1 MSSQLV
7 AAPVVGIGLV
17 AGVIALPL
25 FGAAGALYGAA
36 KLIKYQ
42 VDKEVEKE
50 RQKLVEER
58 KKNDELEA
66 RWNRKAEEMKVLE
79 KKWKALDAILAAA
92 GPRGTSETREDLF
105 STEVALKKTAGR
117 KVTFSLSDITG
128 VVDTAIALFEEFEKN
143 AKSFSTVAD
152 TGLSILANK
161 VKRKLCSEAGLNMN
175 EAKNFE
181 ATVARTLESHRKEL
195 AQKITE
201 RSNLMQAVPAM
212 LDKVALL
219 ERLTVCNRHL
229 TTLRGIKKQL
239 NEFSASGVF
248 INTKGIM
255 ATLSREENEIFME
268 LTGKAVRSTLKDSII
283 KHLSE
288 MNYVLLKKA
297 RSGKFSCVMRIPGG
311 EILETTIEENGELR
325 FEVQHETGKQKK
337 LLSKEDI
344 ALFRRQEQLWCMDS
358 KKLFKNL
365 GDEGFNYQIGFERK
379 VEDVKIVNVE
389 TVDDIESL
397 EAAESRKDYER
408 AVRQNRNVIAKGL
421 YQ

>member
-1 MSSQLV
+1 
-7 AAPVVGIGLV
+7 
-17 AGVIALPL
+17 
-25 FGAAGALYGAA
+25 
-36 KLIKYQ
+36 
-42 VDKEVEKE
+42 
-50 RQKLVEER
+50 
-58 KKNDELEA
+58 
-66 RWNRKAEEMKVLE
+66 
-79 KKWKALDAILAAA
+79 
-92 GPRGTSETREDLF
+92 
-105 STEVALKKTAGR
+105 
-117 KVTFSLSDITG
+117 
-128 VVDTAIALFEEFEKN
+128 
-143 AKSFSTVAD
+143 
-152 TGLSILANK
+152 
-161 VKRKLCSEAGLNMN
+161 
-175 EAKNFE
+175 
-181 ATVARTLESHRKEL
+181 
-195 AQKITE
+195 
-201 RSNLMQAVPAM
+201 M